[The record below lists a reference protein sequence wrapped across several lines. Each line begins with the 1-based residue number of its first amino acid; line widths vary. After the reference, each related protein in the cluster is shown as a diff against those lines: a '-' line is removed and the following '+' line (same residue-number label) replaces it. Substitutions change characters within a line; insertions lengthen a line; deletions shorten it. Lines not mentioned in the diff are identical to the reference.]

1 MIRTLPDSNAF
12 SLAYLPSYPCICLYL
27 YILLRKQRLG
37 VIKGNKYANA
47 RSPSQYLVCILIVC
61 RAKKHNKRTQQLESK
76 EYFFYQISNEI
87 SNIKWNIFHISYM
100 KYLVYNLILCGAERH
115 KKKTQLHMNSKSLF
129 PWRISNSSFI
139 FHSWALIKTFLVWE
153 FISTP
158 QLPVY
163 HFCHL
168 PRFPNWQFW

>member
-47 RSPSQYLVCILIVC
+47 RSTSQYLVCILIVC

-76 EYFFYQISNEI
+76 EYFFIKYQMKYQISNEI
-87 SNIKWNIFHISYM
+87 YFIFHISYM

-115 KKKTQLHMNSKSLF
+115 KKKTQLNMNSKSLF
-129 PWRISNSSFI
+129 P
-139 FHSWALIKTFLVWE
+139 
-153 FISTP
+153 
-158 QLPVY
+158 
-163 HFCHL
+163 
-168 PRFPNWQFW
+168 